1 MTSDQEEALYS
12 FLDETDTAFTLKE
25 VAWKIRARDS
35 KRFGRFQAEIANLF
49 NNRRIAFPVE
59 DNKWLSR
66 RGLFAGARFAITPT
80 RSELLNGILIPGHRC
95 VPFANPFVPPQ
106 NYKFFWK
113 DNLIGVSTTEGSPDE
128 FYPFF
133 SIYGEEYAPQY
144 IAQEN
149 PENEIAY
156 RYDPSEDPDEVSIKT
171 LDMRNIYREEAFV
184 PGDLFLVTIE
194 DWKDCVFRLEH
205 IAAGAWKEKH
215 LKEWMDIA
223 EDAFFQSFK
232 NLGPG
237 STTDEQIAWA
247 YFYGGKRMMDVPAY
261 SLEEFLYEKTDKF
274 SITVFGLESR
284 FWYAGKEIPDYRTL
298 QGIKTQSDETP
309 VERLLLQYNIPVSE
323 YVVQS
328 YVRDA
333 IYRNE
338 NNAARIVDRVVPP
351 SCGIN
356 KWDAEY
362 LAAYITD
369 TLKEL
374 RRFYSVFTDQKA
386 GPIRQEVCELHTAVI
401 DLACRLNRDEIDYSI
416 LPKHTF
422 IVLSQIQVYTSSI
435 LEDLDVEEEPSES
448 ELSAIDNSIDD
459 MLEIFDEI
467 KELIDKSRDTFRQTN
482 LTLVRQDGDDVRA
495 WRTVQISIG
504 GTDVW
509 RRLLLPQS
517 FDLGDLHRI
526 ILKLFSWSGLAP
538 HRFTLDYISGGD
550 LFDSD
555 NGVKESIMIKE
566 LAAHYLNEINY
577 EYGTRW
583 TVKIIFSPCND
594 TNTEAPVCVAGENSP
609 PPERI
614 EGPLRFRRFISALK
628 LTDESEKEIALNEL
642 GHNFDPAAFD
652 INECNQKLNE
662 AVNRTSP

>member
-12 FLDETDTAFTLKE
+12 FLDETETAFTLKE
-25 VAWKIRARDS
+25 ITWKIRARDS
-35 KRFGRFQAEIANLF
+35 RRFGRLQAEIANLF

-66 RGLFAGARFAITPT
+66 RGLFARARFVITPT

-113 DNLIGVSTTEGSPDE
+113 DSLIGVSATEGSPDE

-156 RYDPSEDPDEVSIKT
+156 SADPFEDPDEVSIKT
-171 LDMRNIYREEAFV
+171 LDMRHIYREEAFV
-184 PGDLFLVTIE
+184 PGDRFLVTIE
-194 DWKDCVFRLEH
+194 DWKDCVFRLER
-205 IAAGAWKEKH
+205 IAEGAWKKEN
-215 LKEWMDIA
+215 LKEWMDVA

-274 SITVFGLESR
+274 SITTFGLESR
-284 FWYAGKEIPDYRTL
+284 FWYAGKEIPDYRAL
-298 QGIKTQSDETP
+298 QGVKTQSDETP

-328 YVRDA
+328 YIRDA

-338 NNAARIVDRVVPP
+338 NNVAQIVERIVPP

-356 KWDAEY
+356 RWDAEY
-362 LAAYITD
+362 LAVYITD

-401 DLACRLNRDEIDYSI
+401 DLACRLNRDGIDYSI

-422 IVLSQIQVYTSSI
+422 IVLSQIQIYTSSI

-448 ELSAIDNSIDD
+448 ELAAIDSSVDD

-467 KELIDKSRDTFRQTN
+467 KEMIDKSRDTFRQTN
-482 LTLVRQDGDDVRA
+482 LTLVRRDDDNVRA

-517 FDLGDLHRI
+517 FDLGSLHRI
-526 ILKLFSWSGLAP
+526 ILKLFSWNGQQP

-550 LFDSD
+550 LLDSEK
-555 NGVKESIMIKE
+555 GVKESITIKE
-566 LAAHYLNEINY
+566 LASHYLNEINY

-594 TNTEAPVCVAGENSP
+594 VNIEAPICVAGENSS

-614 EGPLRFRRFISALK
+614 EGPLRFRRFISALE
-628 LTDESEKEIALNEL
+628 LNDESEKEIALNEL
-642 GHNFDPAAFD
+642 GRGFDPAVFD
-652 INECNQKLNE
+652 INECNRKLNE
-662 AVNRTSP
+662 AIKPLLK

>member
-12 FLDETDTAFTLKE
+12 FLDEADSAFTLKE
-25 VAWKIRARDS
+25 ITWKIRTKDT
-35 KRFGRFQAEIANLF
+35 KRFGRLQAEIANLF

-66 RGLFAGARFAITPT
+66 RGLFGGARFVISPT

-106 NYKFFWK
+106 NYKFFWNG
-113 DNLIGVSTTEGSPDE
+113 NLIGISATEGSPDE

-133 SIYGEEYAPQY
+133 SIYGAEYAPQY

-149 PENEIAY
+149 PENETAY
-156 RYDPSEDPDEVSIKT
+156 NADPFEDPDEVSIKT
-171 LDMRNIYREEAFV
+171 LDMRHIYREESFV
-184 PGDLFLVTIE
+184 PGDRFLVTIE
-194 DWKDCVFRLEH
+194 DWRACIFRLER
-205 IAAGAWKEKH
+205 IAEDAWKKED
-215 LKEWMDIA
+215 LKKWMDIA
-223 EDAFFQSFK
+223 EDAFFQSFR

-274 SITVFGLESR
+274 SITTFGLESR
-284 FWYAGKEIPDYRTL
+284 FWYAGKEIPDYRVL
-298 QGIKTQSDETP
+298 QGVKTQSDETP
-309 VERLLLQYNIPVSE
+309 VERLLMQYNIPVSE

-328 YVRDA
+328 YIRDA
-333 IYRNE
+333 IYCNE
-338 NNAARIVDRVVPP
+338 NNVARIVDRIVPP

-356 KWDAEY
+356 RWDAEY

-386 GPIRQEVCELHTAVI
+386 GPVRQEVCELHTAVI
-401 DLACRLNRDEIDYSI
+401 DLAYRLKRDGIDYSI

-422 IVLSQIQVYTSSI
+422 VVLSQIQIYTSSI

-448 ELSAIDNSIDD
+448 ELAAIDNSIDD

-467 KELIDKSRDTFRQTN
+467 KEMIDKSRDTFRQTN
-482 LTLVRQDGDDVRA
+482 LTLVRKDNDDVRA

-526 ILKLFSWSGLAP
+526 ILKLFSWSGLQP
-538 HRFTLDYISGGD
+538 HKFTLDYISGGD
-550 LFDSD
+550 LFDSEK
-555 NGVKESIMIKE
+555 GVKENITIKE
-566 LAAHYLNEINY
+566 LALHYLNEINY
-577 EYGTRW
+577 EYGACW
-583 TVKIIFSPCND
+583 TVKIIFSPCNEV
-594 TNTEAPVCVAGENSP
+594 NIENPVCVAGENSP

-614 EGPLRFRRFISALK
+614 EGPLRFRRFISALE
-628 LTDESEKEIALNEL
+628 LNDEPEKEIALNEL
-642 GHNFDPAAFD
+642 GHGFDSTAFD
-652 INECNQKLNE
+652 INECNKKLSD
-662 AVNRTSP
+662 AVN

>member
-1 MTSDQEEALYS
+1 MTSDQEDALYS
-12 FLDETDTAFTLKE
+12 FLDETCTAFTLKD
-25 VAWKIRARDS
+25 VTWKIRSRDS
-35 KRFGRFQAEIANLF
+35 KRFGRLQAEIANLF

-66 RGLFAGARFAITPT
+66 RGLFDGARFSITPA

-113 DNLIGVSTTEGSPDE
+113 DSLIGVSTAEGSPEE

-156 RYDPSEDPDEVSIKT
+156 GADPFEDPGEVSIKA
-171 LDMRNIYREEAFV
+171 LDMRHIYREEAFV
-184 PGDLFLVTIE
+184 PGDRFLVTIE
-194 DWKDCVFRLEH
+194 DWKACIFRLEH
-205 IAAGAWKEKH
+205 IAAGAWKKEN

-223 EDAFFQSFK
+223 EEAFFQSFR

-274 SITVFGLESR
+274 SVTTFGLESR

-298 QGIKTQSDETP
+298 QGVKTQSDETP
-309 VERLLLQYNIPVSE
+309 VERLLLQHNIPVSE
-323 YVVQS
+323 YVIQS
-328 YVRDA
+328 YIKDA
-333 IYRNE
+333 MYRGE
-338 NNAARIVDRVVPP
+338 DNADRIVDRIVPP

-362 LAAYITD
+362 LAAYISD

-401 DLACRLNRDEIDYSI
+401 DLACRLKRDGIDYSI

-422 IVLSQIQVYTSSI
+422 IVLSQIQIYTSSI
-435 LEDLDVEEEPSES
+435 LEDLDVEEQPSET
-448 ELSAIDNSIDD
+448 ELTAIDNSMDE

-467 KELIDKSRDTFRQTN
+467 KEMIDKSRDTFRQTN
-482 LTLVRQDGDDVRA
+482 LTLVRKDDDSARA
-495 WRTVQISIG
+495 LRAVQISIG
-504 GTDVW
+504 GTGVW

-526 ILKLFSWSGLAP
+526 ILKLFSWSGIQP

-550 LFDSD
+550 LFDED
-555 NGVKESIMIKE
+555 AGVKESVTIKE
-566 LAAHYLNEINY
+566 LASHYLNEINY

-583 TVKIIFSPCND
+583 TVKIIFSPYND
-594 TNTEAPVCVAGENSP
+594 ANTENPVCVAGENSP

-614 EGPLRFRRFISALK
+614 EGPLRFRRFISALE
-628 LTDESEKEIALNEL
+628 LNDESEKEIALAEL
-642 GHNFDPAAFD
+642 GEGFDPSAFD
-652 INECNQKLNE
+652 INECNKKLND
-662 AVNRTSP
+662 TLS